1 MGTVRRFI
9 RSNMVFKKLRNHG
22 KILLFVGREKKGQA
36 VFSPLVLLRGSE
48 GVKKPETERC

>member
-36 VFSPLVLLRGSE
+36 VFSEATEKATLLQLSI
-48 GVKKPETERC
+48 